1 MLEGKKEENFY
12 IEMMLGSTQILG
24 ESEEFIN
31 FKDNS
36 IKLAKEILVL
46 IKLAKQFY
54 KIVKLKT

>member
-12 IEMMLGSTQILG
+12 IEMMLGSTRILG
-24 ESEEFIN
+24 ESEELIN

-36 IKLAKEILVL
+36 IKIML